1 MAGFLISAK
10 LQRTNT
16 APLPS
21 LDVLGRHSEVV
32 YGKGGRHL
40 DAAGGQREKG
50 GKQGIRVCADK
61 RRVGTTCPRSLPP
74 CPGDSWHSHQPGIGW
89 CEGAGRGT
97 GSKMQCSRRGGWLWP
112 RERLFVPAL
121 GVGETRA
128 SGPGGWE
135 SWPAAARLS
144 AAALHRSGARRQGE
158 TWRSGVETS

>member
-50 GKQGIRVCADK
+50 V
-61 RRVGTTCPRSLPP
+61 
-74 CPGDSWHSHQPGIGW
+74 
-89 CEGAGRGT
+89 E
-97 GSKMQCSRRGGWLWP
+97 
-112 RERLFVPAL
+112 
-121 GVGETRA
+121 
-128 SGPGGWE
+128 
-135 SWPAAARLS
+135 
-144 AAALHRSGARRQGE
+144 SGASVSVRQSAE
-158 TWRSGVETS
+158 

>member
-50 GKQGIRVCADK
+50 VESGASERNHVPTFPAA
-61 RRVGTTCPRSLPP
+61 LP
-74 CPGDSWHSHQPGIGW
+74 WRQLAQPPTGNRLVRG
-89 CEGAGRGT
+89 GGT

-112 RERLFVPAL
+112 SERLFVPAR
-121 GVGETRA
+121 GVGGTRA
-128 SGPGGWE
+128 SKPGGWG
-135 SWPAAARLS
+135 SWPAAARPS
-144 AAALHRSGARRQGE
+144 AASLHRSSARRQGE
-158 TWRSGVETS
+158 TWRGGVETP